1 MDSAELAARVVPD
14 TPVVAKAGLGA
25 AALMCLWGT
34 LSSSS
39 MFGPG
44 IRDAAGG
51 IFGAHATVLAPDSR
65 AFIIWLL
72 VYIGAFGH
80 TVRVWV
86 PDPLAHAR
94 RRLIIWPATITL
106 LLNALWMFA
115 AMRGL
120 VWATLPVMLVQLFFL
135 FRCMEAIRAVPAHD
149 VSALVLIDGTYGL
162 YLGWLLVATP
172 ANVASIAL
180 AAGIPPTGA
189 WAEGLALALLV
200 AATVAAVWSLIRYR
214 GNVAIPLA
222 FCWGLVWLVRARF
235 HGGPLSVPVGVTAV
249 VAAGLVAAVFG
260 VLLGRFGV
268 LLRDRATGRLVGVTS
283 LDGR

>member
-1 MDSAELAARVVPD
+1 MHSAELAARVVPD

-25 AALMCLWGT
+25 AALLCLWGT
-34 LSSSS
+34 LTSSS

-44 IRDAAGG
+44 IRDASGG
-51 IFGAHATVLAPDSR
+51 VFGAHATVLAPDSR
-65 AFIIWLL
+65 AFVIWIL
-72 VYIGAFGH
+72 VYIGVFGH

-120 VWATLPVMLVQLFFL
+120 VWATLPIMLVQLVFL

-149 VSALVLIDGTYGL
+149 VTALVLIDGTYGL

-172 ANVASIAL
+172 ANIASLAL
-180 AAGIPPTGA
+180 AAGIAPTGA
-189 WAEGLALALLV
+189 WADGVAPALLV
-200 AATVAAVWSLIRYR
+200 VATAAAVWSMVRYR

-222 FCWGLVWLVRARF
+222 FCWGLIFLVRARF
-235 HGGPLSVPVGVTAV
+235 HGGPMSVPVGVAAI

-260 VLLGRFGV
+260 VLIGRPGRV
-268 LLRDRATGRLVGVTS
+268 GAQGPTGTLADVTS
-283 LDGR
+283 QDGR